1 MKAFGSATAK
11 RTIVYSN
18 SAGIGKLDAGPMKKA
33 ELQSDIQTTT
43 RYVSKEGRK
52 RFCGNENLKQTQFLE
67 ANEYIWDSGSQHQR
81 YVWGKSS

>member
-33 ELQSDIQTTT
+33 ELQSEIQTTT
-43 RYVSKEGRK
+43 RYVSKDGRK
-52 RFCGNENLKQTQFLE
+52 RFCGNENLKSTQVLE
-67 ANEYIWDSGSQHQR
+67 NKPVLFG
-81 YVWGKSS
+81 